1 MWFLFLIAAIAG
13 PAVVF
18 YFARRGEDL
27 RREQAQ
33 PVSGLADGE
42 WPSVG
47 LIIPAAGTHP
57 DMETSIRSLLS
68 QSYSGT
74 VEPVIVT
81 ATDEEPA
88 ADLARRLQKD
98 FPALRHVIA
107 GEAEGCG
114 QKNHNSLAGVKTLGK
129 DVEIY
134 AFCDSTH
141 EASPD
146 FLRRLV
152 SPIALGRAEFT
163 TGYHEVVP
171 QDDRPFTLVYT
182 MCVLFMRLM
191 QALASLTEPW
201 GGAMAV
207 RRRTFDEAGI
217 AGFWSTNVV
226 DDCSL
231 TTFLKEKGVRVK
243 LCPGALLRTRAAD
256 HKYSVWRAWIDR
268 QILFLKFCVPA
279 QWVLL
284 GIFSFIVFLA
294 PFMSVI
300 ALLGLVVAHPSG
312 LMLALTF
319 LYLGLAA
326 VASAR
331 LRPLVSRHIPMVR
344 WYGCFLL
351 LCVLFFVSFLSTVR
365 KSGIL
370 WHGIWYEVRRGGRV
384 ESITRR

>member
-1 MWFLFLIAAIAG
+1 
-13 PAVVF
+13 
-18 YFARRGEDL
+18 
-27 RREQAQ
+27 
-33 PVSGLADGE
+33 
-42 WPSVG
+42 
-47 LIIPAAGTHP
+47 
-57 DMETSIRSLLS
+57 
-68 QSYSGT
+68 
-74 VEPVIVT
+74 
-81 ATDEEPA
+81 
-88 ADLARRLQKD
+88 
-98 FPALRHVIA
+98 
-107 GEAEGCG
+107 
-114 QKNHNSLAGVKTLGK
+114 
-129 DVEIY
+129 
-134 AFCDSTH
+134 
-141 EASPD
+141 
-146 FLRRLV
+146 
-152 SPIALGRAEFT
+152 
-163 TGYHEVVP
+163 
-171 QDDRPFTLVYT
+171 
-182 MCVLFMRLM
+182 
-191 QALASLTEPW
+191 
-201 GGAMAV
+201 
-207 RRRTFDEAGI
+207 
-217 AGFWSTNVV
+217 
-226 DDCSL
+226 
-231 TTFLKEKGVRVK
+231 VRVK

-312 LMLALTF
+312 LMLALTV

-384 ESITRR
+384 ESISRR

>member
-57 DMETSIRSLLS
+57 DMENSIRSLLS

-114 QKNHNSLAGVKTLGK
+114 QKNHNSLAGVKALGK

-182 MCVLFMRLM
+182 MCVLSCRPWP
-191 QALASLTEPW
+191 ALRSRGAVPWPYAGVPSTRPASPAS
-201 GGAMAV
+201 GAP
-207 RRRTFDEAGI
+207 T
-217 AGFWSTNVV
+217 
-226 DDCSL
+226 
-231 TTFLKEKGVRVK
+231 
-243 LCPGALLRTRAAD
+243 
-256 HKYSVWRAWIDR
+256 
-268 QILFLKFCVPA
+268 
-279 QWVLL
+279 
-284 GIFSFIVFLA
+284 
-294 PFMSVI
+294 
-300 ALLGLVVAHPSG
+300 
-312 LMLALTF
+312 
-319 LYLGLAA
+319 
-326 VASAR
+326 
-331 LRPLVSRHIPMVR
+331 
-344 WYGCFLL
+344 
-351 LCVLFFVSFLSTVR
+351 
-365 KSGIL
+365 
-370 WHGIWYEVRRGGRV
+370 
-384 ESITRR
+384 

>member
-1 MWFLFLIAAIAG
+1 M
-13 PAVVF
+13 
-18 YFARRGEDL
+18 
-27 RREQAQ
+27 
-33 PVSGLADGE
+33 
-42 WPSVG
+42 
-47 LIIPAAGTHP
+47 
-57 DMETSIRSLLS
+57 
-68 QSYSGT
+68 
-74 VEPVIVT
+74 
-81 ATDEEPA
+81 
-88 ADLARRLQKD
+88 
-98 FPALRHVIA
+98 
-107 GEAEGCG
+107 
-114 QKNHNSLAGVKTLGK
+114 
-129 DVEIY
+129 
-134 AFCDSTH
+134 
-141 EASPD
+141 
-146 FLRRLV
+146 

-312 LMLALTF
+312 LMLALTV

-326 VASAR
+326 VA
-331 LRPLVSRHIPMVR
+331 LCLIHISEPTIHDVIS
-344 WYGCFLL
+344 FSV
-351 LCVLFFVSFLSTVR
+351 LCV
-365 KSGIL
+365 
-370 WHGIWYEVRRGGRV
+370 
-384 ESITRR
+384 

>member
-1 MWFLFLIAAIAG
+1 MWFLLLIAALAG
-13 PAVVF
+13 PAAVF
-18 YFARRGEDL
+18 YLARRGEDL

-33 PVSGLADGE
+33 PVSGPAEGE
-42 WPSVG
+42 WPTVG

-57 DMETSIRSLLS
+57 DMESSIRSLLS
-68 QSYSGT
+68 QSYAGT
-74 VEPVIVT
+74 VQPVIVT
-81 ATDEEPA
+81 ATAEEPA
-88 ADLARRLQKD
+88 ADLAERLKAD
-98 FPALRHVIA
+98 FPALRHVVA
-107 GEAEGCG
+107 GRAEECG
-114 QKNHNSLAGVKTLGK
+114 QKNFNSLAGVSSLGK
-129 DVEIY
+129 SVEIY

-141 EASPD
+141 AASPD
-146 FLRRLV
+146 FLSRLV

-171 QDDRPFTLVYT
+171 QDDSPFTLVYT

-207 RRRTFDEAGI
+207 RRHTFEEAGI

-231 TTFLKEKGVRVK
+231 TMFLKEKGVRVK
-243 LCPGALLRTRAAD
+243 LCPGALLRTKAAE
-256 HKYSVWRAWIDR
+256 HRYSVWRAWLDR

-284 GIFSFIVFLA
+284 GVFSFIVFIA
-294 PFMSVI
+294 PFMSAL
-300 ALLGLVVAHPSG
+300 ALLGLAVFHPSG
-312 LMLALTF
+312 VLLAF
-319 LYLGLAA
+319 SVLYLGLAA

-331 LRPLVSRHIPMVR
+331 LRPLVARHIPMVR
-344 WYGCFLL
+344 WYSCFLL